1 MRNRT
6 RSRTER
12 PGAKDAIF
20 GSVFTLMAILSVAM
34 GARVAAPVSCAIGV
48 SICISSVV
56 MSRRAQIPASRL
68 ALVGLAVNALI
79 GVSLIAD
86 AALLRA

>member
-1 MRNRT
+1 MSNGI
-6 RSRTER
+6 RSRTEG

-20 GSVFTLMAILSVAM
+20 GTVFTLVAILSVAM

-48 SICISSVV
+48 GLCISSVV
-56 MSRRAQIPASRL
+56 LSRRAQITASRL

-79 GVSLIAD
+79 GVYIVAD
-86 AALLRA
+86 ALLGA